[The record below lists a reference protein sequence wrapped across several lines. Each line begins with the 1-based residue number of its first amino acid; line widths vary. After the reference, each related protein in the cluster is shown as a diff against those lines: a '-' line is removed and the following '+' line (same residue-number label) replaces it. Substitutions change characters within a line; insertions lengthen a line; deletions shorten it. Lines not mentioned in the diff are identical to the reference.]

1 MNRPTFDDR
10 LELFGL
16 LAGVFVILAGL
27 GMLTAQ
33 PWSTAEGS
41 AAALV
46 RLLGIVVAVAIGIV
60 VIIVTRNEDI
70 EELLPTS

>member
-1 MNRPTFDDR
+1 MNRPTYDDR

-16 LAGVFVILAGL
+16 LAGVFVIIAGV

-46 RLLGIVVAVAIGIV
+46 RLLGIVAAVAVGIA
-60 VIIVTRNEDI
+60 VILVTRSEDI
-70 EELLPTS
+70 DELLPTS